1 MRSPSAS
8 IVTIGDELLNGDR
21 LDTNAR
27 WLARFLSA
35 TGFDVAWMSSAADD
49 EEQIGRVLAAA
60 AEEAE
65 LVVATGGLGPT
76 LDDRTREAV
85 SKRWGR
91 PLTEDPVILE
101 ELRADFLSRGYHD
114 LPETNRRVARV
125 PEGAGVIRNSHGS
138 APALHLRV
146 PVAAQHREALVLLL
160 PGVPAEMQ
168 GFLEGRAGE
177 FLRESMKGRLRAAE
191 RRILRTTGIPESA
204 LAGRLEAILDGVEDV
219 AVAYRPS
226 IFGVEVVL
234 SARGDRA
241 FPALERACDRVG
253 DALAAFLYDDPD
265 GDIAGS
271 VGRALDGA
279 GLRIAVAESCTGGL
293 LMKRLTDVPGSSG
306 WVAGG
311 VVAYANRIKVE
322 HLGVSAGLI
331 EAQGS
336 VSEGVARAMAEGVRS
351 RMGAELGVGITG
363 IAGPG
368 GAVADKPV
376 GTVWFGIAGPRGT
389 HAERVQFPGGR
400 HSVRERAAQHA
411 LHLVLRSILAPG
423 RNERVQ
429 AG

>member
-1 MRSPSAS
+1 MTRPSAS

-21 LDTNAR
+21 VDTNAQ

-35 TGFDVAWMSSAADD
+35 LGFDVAWMSSIGDD
-49 EEQIGRVLAAA
+49 EERIGRVLSAA

-65 LVVATGGLGPT
+65 VVVATGGLGPT

-85 SKRWGR
+85 SRRWGR
-91 PLTEDPVILE
+91 PLSDDPGILE
-101 ELRADFLSRGYHD
+101 ELRADFRSRGYHD
-114 LPETNRRVARV
+114 LPDTNRRVARV
-125 PEGAGVIRNSHGS
+125 PEGAGVIRNTHGS

-146 PVAAQHREALVLLL
+146 PVAAPHHEALVLLL
-160 PGVPAEMQ
+160 PGVPAEMR

-177 FLRESMKGRLRAAE
+177 FLRESMKGRLRPVK
-191 RRILRTTGIPESA
+191 RRVLRTTGIPESA
-204 LAGRLEAILDGVEDV
+204 LAGRLEAVLEGVEDIV
-219 AVAYRPS
+219 VAYRPS

-234 SARGDRA
+234 STRGDRGFA
-241 FPALERACDRVG
+241 ALERAFERVEG
-253 DALAAFLYDDPD
+253 ALAAFLYDDPE
-265 GDIAGS
+265 GDLAGS
-271 VGRALDGA
+271 VGRALAGA
-279 GLRIAVAESCTGGL
+279 GLRIAGAESCTGGL

-322 HLGVSAGLI
+322 HLGVSFHLI

-336 VSEGVARAMAEGVRS
+336 VSEGVARAMAEGVRT

-368 GAVADKPV
+368 GAVAGKPV

-389 HAERVQFPGGR
+389 HTERMHFPGDR
-400 HSVRERAAQHA
+400 HSIRERAVQHA

-423 RNERVQ
+423 RDERIQ
-429 AG
+429 AR